1 MSARNSHL
9 EIENESLKSEIKN
22 VRADYGALQ
31 TDMNDVRDY
40 YHQVDIAASKM
51 GHRCE
56 VCMRPVFYSD
66 HSQKWGY
73 ATGRHE
79 EGDGKTLV
87 CDKRDRAISCVFC
100 CYLHLTP
107 MFSDPLQK
115 DLSKGKWSLAKSCFK
130 QNYCHACHTRFAV
143 FLFLPSCCLSSIL
156 TLILSVPVQAPPS
169 YVIFGFH
176 GITPVIHCW
185 ISFLS
190 IDVKP
195 T

>member
-1 MSARNSHL
+1 M
-9 EIENESLKSEIKN
+9 
-22 VRADYGALQ
+22 
-31 TDMNDVRDY
+31 
-40 YHQVDIAASKM
+40 
-51 GHRCE
+51 
-56 VCMRPVFYSD
+56 
-66 HSQKWGY
+66 
-73 ATGRHE
+73 
-79 EGDGKTLV
+79 
-87 CDKRDRAISCVFC
+87 CDKRDWAITWVFC

-169 YVIFGFH
+169 YVIFGLH

-190 IDVKP
+190 TDVKP
-195 T
+195 TQRHAWRGKQSACGASQQTCRTGRYNIDLYFLMLILGLIWLRTLFFHCCFVCLESRSVSQVFRR